1 MSNNHQKTYDMKT
14 FIFAILSLVLLIASI
29 VMTHYLLFAWS
40 MAGYVAGF
48 VCLGI
53 FAWQCDRQSEQ
64 GRR

>member
-1 MSNNHQKTYDMKT
+1 MKT

-64 GRR
+64 GRG